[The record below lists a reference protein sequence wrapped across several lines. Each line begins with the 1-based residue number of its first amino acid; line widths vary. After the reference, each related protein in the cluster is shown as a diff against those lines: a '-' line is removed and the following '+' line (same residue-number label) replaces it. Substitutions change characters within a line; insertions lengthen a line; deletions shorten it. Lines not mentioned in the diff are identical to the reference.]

1 MTREENMQRSIL
13 RSGVVAVA
21 GVALAGLVSVAQVPA
36 AHAGVTVTISQYGR
50 LGTGLPWFVAIKKG
64 TFKKAG
70 VDLEKMVSGKG
81 GGTSLRNMLA
91 SDTPFGEIA
100 TSAVVSAIKKGVDL
114 VVVYSGSSNLGDMT
128 WASMPG
134 KGWKSIKDLV
144 GKKIGYTNPKS
155 ATEMTLRLCLEAS
168 GIPFDKVKAVATGG
182 LGAGLTLLRNGGID
196 AAVIVEP
203 IISKAK
209 GKFVPIFRAGAIVPL
224 VTWDVGVT
232 TRAFAKKNGALIRKL
247 IKIRRDAV
255 DWINANPQAAAAYY
269 AEYMHI
275 DKKLAAQIVPKFV
288 KWHFLNAGA
297 FDIKGLK
304 TTVKGLNMV
313 GAVKGD
319 VDWNK
324 YVDQQYLPK
333 DLQKKL

>member
-1 MTREENMQRSIL
+1 MKRSMK
-13 RSGVVAVA
+13 RAGAAVLG
-21 GVALAGLVSVAQVPA
+21 GVALAGMIGMAEAPS
-36 AHAGVTVTISQYGR
+36 AHAASVRVTVSQYGR
-50 LGTGLPWFVAIKKG
+50 LGTGLPWFIAIKKG
-64 TFKKAG
+64 VFKKAG
-70 VDLEKMVSGKG
+70 IELDNIISGKG

-91 SDTPFGEIA
+91 SDTPIGEIA

-114 VVVYSGSSNLGDMT
+114 VVIYDASSNLGDMT

-144 GKKIGYTNPKS
+144 GKRIGYTNPKS
-155 ATEMTLRLCLEAS
+155 ATEMVLRLSLEAA
-168 GIPFDKVKAVATGG
+168 GIPFDKVKAMPTGG
-182 LGAGLTLLRNGGID
+182 LGAGLTLLRNGGVD

-203 IISKAK
+203 VISKSK
-209 GKFVPIFRAGAIVPL
+209 GKFAQIFRAGAIVPV

-232 TRAFAKKNGALIRKL
+232 TRAFAKKNGDLLRKL
-247 IKIRRDAV
+247 IKIRRESV
-255 DWINANPQAAAAYY
+255 DWINSNPKAAAAYY
-269 AEYMHI
+269 AEYMRI
-275 DKKLAAQIVPKFV
+275 SKDLAEQIVPKFV
-288 KWHFLNAGA
+288 AWKFLNSGA
-297 FDIKGLK
+297 FDLKGLK

-313 GAVKGD
+313 GAIKGE